1 MCDLG
6 EKLLEN
12 YIYFCGETH
21 TKTHHC
27 PLSLQCFLEYHLSLI
42 EAYAFKVFEGLPQKH
57 LLFIHLFFYAF
68 IQHLWLC
75 IKNYALYWRFWN
87 EKLSLFLMLSVSKM
101 KKKNPHHSPCY
112 EFITILAIVNWALH
126 FNPFASMLSNMPSSK
141 RIVNSGCFYM
151 QNTHFKEQ
159 NFVLIFCLANLE
171 VVHFNADAFFTF
183 LSYMSD
189 MFICISSRALLSLRK
204 QNLSN

>member
-1 MCDLG
+1 MWSG
-6 EKLLEN
+6 WKVAWKLH
-12 YIYFCGETH
+12 I
-21 TKTHHC
+21 
-27 PLSLQCFLEYHLSLI
+27 FLWRNSHQDSSLSLI
-42 EAYAFKVFEGLPQKH
+42 SSVFPRVPLVSYWSLCIQGIRRATPETLT
-57 LLFIHLFFYAF
+57 IHSFFYAF

-87 EKLSLFLMLSVSKM
+87 EKLSLFQMLSVSKM
-101 KKKNPHHSPCY
+101 KKKTPHHSPCY
-112 EFITILAIVNWALH
+112 EFSTILAIINWDLH

-159 NFVLIFCLANLE
+159 NFVLIFCLANFLE

-189 MFICISSRALLSLRK
+189 MFMCISSRALLSLRK